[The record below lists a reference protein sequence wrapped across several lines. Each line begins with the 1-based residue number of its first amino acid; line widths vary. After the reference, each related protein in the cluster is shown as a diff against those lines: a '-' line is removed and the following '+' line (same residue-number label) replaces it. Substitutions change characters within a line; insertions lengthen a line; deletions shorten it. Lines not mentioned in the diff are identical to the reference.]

1 MRKRYIPTVTELEA
15 FTACA
20 RLGTTTLAAAHL
32 NLTQSAISRAL
43 ASLEDRLG
51 AALFHRQRQ
60 RLVLS
65 HAGHVFLEQAEDVL
79 ARLNGAATAIM
90 AFGGR
95 DRVLRLAVLPS
106 FARAWLIP
114 RLPRFARAHP
124 EISLDISARL
134 SPVDFTHDPFDCAIM
149 RSQHEPAGSEAL
161 GILPER
167 LIAIA
172 RPDLLAGRDALA
184 GGALL
189 SLPLLQQSTRPTLW
203 LDWFSGY
210 DIDPRRILRG
220 ARFDHF
226 DMVLDA
232 AMAGLGV
239 GLVPEVLAA
248 EALASGALRPA
259 SPRRFDTGE
268 SYRLFHPPGSTD
280 TTPIAAF
287 RDWIAAETGAT
298 PRFRPERRAKAAEN
312 GAKGCKKAPVYNGTH

>member
-65 HAGHVFLEQAEDVL
+65 QAGHVFQEQAEEVL

-124 EISLDISARL
+124 EISLDITARL
-134 SPVDFTHDPFDCAIM
+134 SPVDFTHDPFDCTIM
-149 RSQHEPAGSEAL
+149 RSQHEPPGSEAL
-161 GILPER
+161 DILPER
-167 LIAIA
+167 LLAIA
-172 RPDLLAGRDALA
+172 HPDLLAGRAALEDE
-184 GGALL
+184 ALL
-189 SLPLLQQSTRPTLW
+189 ALPLLQQSTRPTLW
-203 LDWFSGY
+203 LDWFHGRE
-210 DIDPRRILRG
+210 IDPRRILRG

-232 AMAGLGV
+232 AIAGLGV

-248 EALASGALRPA
+248 EALAEGLLRPVSA
-259 SPRRFDTGE
+259 RRFDTGE
-268 SYRLFHPPGSTD
+268 SYRLFHPPGGTEAG
-280 TTPIAAF
+280 PVAAF
-287 RDWIAAETGAT
+287 RAWLAAETRQGPAPSPAPGT
-298 PRFRPERRAKAAEN
+298 P
-312 GAKGCKKAPVYNGTH
+312 